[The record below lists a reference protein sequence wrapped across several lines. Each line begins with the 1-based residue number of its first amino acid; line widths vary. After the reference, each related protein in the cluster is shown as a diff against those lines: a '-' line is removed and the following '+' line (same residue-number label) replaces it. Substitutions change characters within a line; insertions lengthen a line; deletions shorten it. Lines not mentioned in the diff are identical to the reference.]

1 MDVGDHLFEYV
12 CVCVLT
18 RTNRISG
25 VPQCPCVRASSGKR
39 QRGDVFPACS
49 YQGNQMETNLKI
61 QYSSSKVKIL
71 SFLDLVLYLY
81 EH

>member
-1 MDVGDHLFEYV
+1 MDASDHLFEYV
-12 CVCVLT
+12 FVFVCVLT

-49 YQGNQMETNLKI
+49 YQGNQRLLRADFDSDKFKFP
-61 QYSSSKVKIL
+61 QK
-71 SFLDLVLYLY
+71 
-81 EH
+81 